1 MIAVALTRM
10 SRAFAARGRAAL
22 CAAALVMGVAS
33 SAEAGDAFVRV
44 ISQAAP
50 VHSGPSPTYREI
62 FVAHR
67 GDVFQVLER
76 GTKGYWFRVELEDG
90 TTGWIFGELVFPFE
104 VVEDQDPGFFSR
116 AWRGFR
122 RSVLGPSPVP
132 YSDVEISVSAG
143 ALDQEGLFLLRPGYL
158 LDKYFALEGFMGL
171 SPRGQEDLFLAGLGL
186 TLRLWPGAAAGP
198 YLNIGAGA
206 AYFRP
211 KADNFTDEA
220 ETLMALNAGGG
231 FEITFKKQISVRID
245 FRNWTLFDPDK
256 ASNGQEYSGGLAIY
270 F

>member
-1 MIAVALTRM
+1 MNRPQLAYL
-10 SRAFAARGRAAL
+10 ARTLRYAAL
-22 CAAALVMGVAS
+22 AILVLLTLAS
-33 SAEAGDAFVRV
+33 PTFASDAYVRV

-62 FVAHR
+62 FVAQR
-67 GDVFQVLER
+67 GDVFEVLER

-104 VVEDQDPGFFSR
+104 VVEESDPGFFTR

-122 RSVLGPSPVP
+122 RAVLAPSPVP
-132 YSDVEISVSAG
+132 YADVEISVSAG
-143 ALDQEGLFLLRPGYL
+143 ALDNEGLFLLRPGYM

-198 YLNIGAGA
+198 YINIGTGA

-220 ETLMALNAGGG
+220 ETLMALSAGGG